1 MLILK
6 LVKKGKKK
14 KKKESKITKKAKTS
28 GFYIFITFDKN
39 DITG

>member
-6 LVKKGKKK
+6 LVKKREKKK
-14 KKKESKITKKAKTS
+14 RSKITKKAITS
-28 GFYIFITFDKN
+28 DFYIFITFDKN

>member
-6 LVKKGKKK
+6 LVKKGEK

-28 GFYIFITFDKN
+28 DFYIFITSDQN